1 VLPGG
6 PAARSGLIEGGM
18 WLVSVDGQR
27 LDAPSSKDPRTVL
40 GERIGEY
47 RQSADGRFSTRLQSF
62 RTLRWAQLAKSVFT
76 GVNSRQ
82 LADAGLWLADDGQVK
97 CQASGAV
104 LPGVSKDESLTDA
117 IRKHMPQSCPL
128 TNPAHLRAI
137 EEMPDVPHI
146 APRDEHAPPHHL
158 SCGIILGFL
167 PPRAGQAVITVTE
180 NGLDAAD
187 WQRVVYV
194 WLRPEPVAPLLPPGK
209 RGRVLVDIDRVVL
222 RLRYFD
228 VEGSRYRDTWGGA
241 LLDTPTSAYT
251 WRDLEEVLDAQ
262 GRLIFVN
269 HHSKTTALEPP
280 ALVRASARASAR
292 ARVCVR
298 LCTRAVCL
306 CAHAFLVRKRE
317 KREFIRNVTL
327 MGFRV

>member
-1 VLPGG
+1 MLPGG
-6 PAARSGLIEGGM
+6 PAARSGSIEGGM
-18 WLVSVDGQR
+18 WLVSVEGERVDS
-27 LDAPSSKDPRTVL
+27 PSSKDPRTVL
-40 GERIGEY
+40 GERLREY
-47 RQSADGRFSTRLQSF
+47 RESADGRISTRLQSF
-62 RTLRWAQLAKSVFT
+62 RTLRWAQLAKSAFT
-76 GVNSRQ
+76 GVNSHQ
-82 LADAGLWLADDGQVK
+82 LADAGLWLAEDGQVK

-104 LPGVSKDESLTDA
+104 LPGVSMDESLTDA
-117 IRKHMPQSCPL
+117 IRKHMPPSCPL

-137 EEMPDVPHI
+137 EEGADVPHI

-167 PPRAGQAVITVTE
+167 PPRAGQAAITVTE

-228 VEGSRYRDTWGGA
+228 VEETSKGSKYRDPWGAA

-251 WRDLEEVLDAQ
+251 WRDLEEVLDPQ
-262 GRLIFVN
+262 GRMIFVN
-269 HHSKTTALEPP
+269 HHSKTTSLEPP
-280 ALVRASARASAR
+280 ALVFLYLYFCQPSLRDNPPRTSCAGAS
-292 ARVCVR
+292 
-298 LCTRAVCL
+298 
-306 CAHAFLVRKRE
+306 E
-317 KREFIRNVTL
+317 
-327 MGFRV
+327 